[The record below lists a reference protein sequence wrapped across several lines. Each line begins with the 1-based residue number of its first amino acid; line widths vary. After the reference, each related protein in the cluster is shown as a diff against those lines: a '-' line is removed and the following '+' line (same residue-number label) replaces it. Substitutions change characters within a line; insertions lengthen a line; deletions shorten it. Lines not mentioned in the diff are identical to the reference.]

1 MASPYV
7 RCARL
12 FGKYDRFHDR
22 GMCGMAKIR
31 QRDKDSIMGAL
42 AGGVTPR
49 QGIQFIQVGRKQE
62 TEALLSDIKNV
73 EAGGSSFRI
82 IDASYGGGKALPLDT
97 RVLTDNG
104 WVRNGDLALGDR
116 VYTRDGTLGTITGVY
131 PHPHEQRYVLSLTD
145 GRKYACSGSH
155 LWTVGVIDARTG
167 EASESVMTTSE
178 IKRRIDG
185 DNDGNII
192 MHIPCPS
199 PMQFPHANLDAS
211 PYEFGKFVGF
221 ACCFSEN
228 GIAESLE
235 IDDYLNAD
243 VQQRTEFLRGI
254 IEACGEHDN
263 EIVTT
268 IMTPSTKIA
277 NGVLYLVRSLGMVG
291 MPSTD
296 EDGKHAVSIIGYGH
310 DDIQVNAAIEGV
322 TIDDAYED
330 MQCIS
335 VDDDTHTYVIDG
347 FCVTHNTFMLTLTKT
362 VALKRNDLVME
373 VDFSPDRTL
382 YSTSGKAQAL
392 YQELIRS
399 LSSMTSPDG
408 GALDELLD
416 AIDDKVSMGDTKFLR
431 DIRKMP
437 YGYDA
442 ISVLAKWHQA
452 KHPST
457 DAERRDALIVQDAC
471 LRWFASENTNQHKR
485 LLGVKN
491 SIGDDGA
498 YDALKLI
505 ALLAHYAGYGGLIV
519 ELDEC
524 VNLYKINNSTSRDR
538 NYEQILRMFNE
549 ARQGDAHYIGFVLA
563 GTPEF
568 VMDPRRGLFSYDA
581 LRSRLSTSR
590 YASDDGTIDATA
602 PIIDLPP
609 MPAEALFVM
618 LKNIVNVNA
627 LGDESKYVMNDDD
640 IKAFLDRCSQ
650 TLGAD
655 FYKTPREIIR
665 DFVAI
670 VRRLDDD
677 PSLDAR
683 TIIGQADV
691 KPARRQSGMGVT
703 MHKPQHGTD
712 ASGSTTPPVTARKQS
727 DGGKPQSHTH
737 QVRGNGNGRTRT
749 GIQANAVDDGREEF
763 GF

>member
-1 MASPYV
+1 
-7 RCARL
+7 
-12 FGKYDRFHDR
+12 
-22 GMCGMAKIR
+22 MAKIR

-73 EAGGSSFRI
+73 ESGGSSFRI

-97 RVLTDNG
+97 MVLTEDG
-104 WVRNGDLALGDR
+104 WMRNGDIGPGDR
-116 VYTRDGTLGTITGVY
+116 VYTRDGTLSVITGVY
-131 PHPHEQRYVLSLTD
+131 AHPHERKYVLSLTD
-145 GRKYACSGSH
+145 GRQYACSGSH
-155 LWTVGVIDARTG
+155 LWTVGIVDTITG
-167 EASESVMTTSE
+167 RSSETVLTTAE
-178 IKRRIDG
+178 IKRRLD
-185 DNDGNII
+185 DNDGNVI
-192 MHIPCPS
+192 MHVPCPS
-199 PMQFPHANLDAS
+199 PIQFPHADLPAS
-211 PYEFGKFVGF
+211 PYEFGRFVGF
-221 ACCFSEN
+221 TGYFSDDGEATKRVT
-228 GIAESLE
+228 G
-235 IDDYLNAD
+235 IDDYLNSD
-243 VQQRTEFLRGI
+243 IRQRTELLRGI
-254 IEACGEHDN
+254 IEACGERDD
-263 EIVTT
+263 EFVTT
-268 IMTPSTKIA
+268 ITTPSEDIA
-277 NGVLYLVRSLGMVG
+277 NDVLYLVRSLGMVG
-291 MPSTD
+291 LQSIAD
-296 EDGKHAVSIIGYGH
+296 DGRHAVSVIGYGH
-310 DDIQVNAAIEGV
+310 DDMQVNAAIDGV
-322 TIDDAYED
+322 TVTDEYED
-330 MQCIS
+330 MRCIS
-335 VDDDTHTYVIDG
+335 IDDDTHTYVIDG

-362 VALKRNDLVME
+362 VALKRNNLVME

-416 AIDDKVSMGDTKFLR
+416 AIDDKVSMGDTAFLR

-442 ISVLAKWHQA
+442 ISVLAKWHA
-452 KHPST
+452 SKHPST

-485 LLGVKN
+485 LLSVKN

-505 ALLAHYAGYGGLIV
+505 AMLAHYAGYGGLIV

-549 ARQGDAHYIGFVLA
+549 SRQGDAHYIGFVLA

-590 YASDDGTIDATA
+590 YASDNGTIDATA

-627 LGDESKYVMNDDD
+627 LGDESKYVMSDDD
-640 IKAFLDRCSQ
+640 IKAFLDKCSQ

-655 FYKTPREIIR
+655 YYKTPREIIR

-683 TIIGQADV
+683 SIIGQSEV
-691 KPARRQSGMGVT
+691 KQERRQSGMGAMT
-703 MHKPQHGTD
+703 HKQRQ
-712 ASGSTTPPVTARKQS
+712 GSTPDLPWDPVVEHGHANVPRHHS
-727 DGGKPQSHTH
+727 PSSRG
-737 QVRGNGNGRTRT
+737 GNGTGSRHART
-749 GIQANAVDDGREEF
+749 GTQANAEDDGREEF